1 MQNVISVWS
10 SLDARRRVI
19 ITLAVVTVFAS
30 VLLLSRM
37 ASNPGMSLL
46 YAGLEPTAAGEVV
59 ASLEAQGEA
68 FDVRGGAIYV
78 PSKRRDELRLTLASS
93 GLPANGGAGY
103 ELLDSLTGF
112 GTTSQMF
119 DAAYWRAKEGEL
131 ARTIVAS
138 PFIRSARV
146 HISNQ
151 TGQPFLRN
159 QQVSGSV
166 FVTPTNDPISQSQA
180 RALTFLV
187 ASAVTGL
194 STSDVS
200 VIDAVSG
207 TMIAS
212 DDTSAGVEGSG
223 DREAQIK
230 QSVERL
236 LEAYVG
242 PGSAVVEVN
251 LETETSSESITE
263 RRFDPESR
271 VAISTDTEERSETS
285 RGNGTNDVT
294 VASNLPDGDGAGA
307 GQTSS
312 SQNSE
317 SRERVN
323 FEVSETQREIVRGPG
338 AVKRLSVAVLVD
350 GVETEDANGLIQWQ
364 PRNEEQLSSLRELV
378 ASAVG
383 LDEERGDTL
392 TLKSM
397 QFESIATPSGV
408 LVESG
413 FLDRFPID
421 LNMIIQMAVLAVVAI
436 AIGLFVI
443 RPILT
448 APVQRASVTLPAAEV
463 EGEPLGIPLEQAEP
477 VDLETTAPGEIP
489 ALESVANLNDFDF
502 SLGNDTSSDDLP
514 ALSAQPDDPV
524 ARLRQLIEERQDET
538 VEVLRGWI
546 EETKEPVG

>member
-1 MQNVISVWS
+1 LQNVMSVWS
-10 SLDARRRVI
+10 GLDARRRVI
-19 ITLAVVTVFAS
+19 IILAVVTVFAS

-37 ASNPGMSLL
+37 ASSPSMSLL
-46 YAGLEPTAAGEVV
+46 YAGLEPNAAGEVV
-59 ASLEAQGEA
+59 SSLEAQGQSYE
-68 FDVRGGAIYV
+68 VRGSSIYV
-78 PSKRRDELRLTLASS
+78 PSNRRDELRLTLASS

-138 PFIRSARV
+138 PFVRSARV

-159 QQVSGSV
+159 QQISGSV

-194 STSDVS
+194 STGSVS

-212 DDTSAGVEGSG
+212 DDTSSGIEGSG

-242 PGSAVVEVN
+242 PGGAVVEVN

-271 VAISTDTEERSETS
+271 VAISTDTEERTESS
-285 RGNGTNDVT
+285 QGNGANDVT
-294 VASNLPDGDGAGA
+294 VASNLPDGDAAGG
-307 GQTSS
+307 GQNSS

-323 FEVSETQREIVRGPG
+323 FEVSETQREIVRAPG

-350 GVETEDANGLIQWQ
+350 GVETTDATGASQWQ
-364 PRNEEQLSSLRELV
+364 PRSEEQLSSLRELV
-378 ASAVG
+378 SSAVG
-383 LDEERGDTL
+383 LNEERGDSL

-397 QFESIATPSGV
+397 QFETIASPEGTFAEAS
-408 LVESG
+408 
-413 FLDRFPID
+413 FLDKFPID
-421 LNMIIQMAVLAVVAI
+421 VNMVIQMVVLAVVAI

-448 APVQRASVTLPAAEV
+448 SPTRQTAGSLPVAGP
-463 EGEPLGIPLEQAEP
+463 EGAPLGIPLEQPEADSLAAVLPSE
-477 VDLETTAPGEIP
+477 LAS
-489 ALESVANLNDFDF
+489 LNSVASLDDFDF
-502 SLGNDTSSDDLP
+502 SLGDDAAVGDLP
-514 ALSAQPDDPV
+514 ALSTQSDDPV
-524 ARLRQLIEERQDET
+524 TRLRQMIEDRQDET

>member
-1 MQNVISVWS
+1 LQNVMSVWS
-10 SLDARRRVI
+10 GLDARRRVI
-19 ITLAVVTVFAS
+19 IILAVVTVFAS

-37 ASNPGMSLL
+37 ASSPSMSLL
-46 YAGLEPTAAGEVV
+46 YAGLEPNAAGEVV
-59 ASLEAQGEA
+59 SSLEAQGQSYE
-68 FDVRGGAIYV
+68 VRGSSIYV
-78 PSKRRDELRLTLASS
+78 PSNRRDELRLTLASS

-138 PFIRSARV
+138 PFVRSARV

-159 QQVSGSV
+159 QQISGSV

-194 STSDVS
+194 STGSVS

-212 DDTSAGVEGSG
+212 DDTSSGIEGSG

-242 PGSAVVEVN
+242 PGGAVVEVN

-271 VAISTDTEERSETS
+271 VAISTDTEERTESS
-285 RGNGTNDVT
+285 QGNGANDVT
-294 VASNLPDGDGAGA
+294 VASNLPDGDAAGG
-307 GQTSS
+307 GQNSS

-317 SRERVN
+317 SRDRVN
-323 FEVSETQREIVRGPG
+323 FEVSETQREIVRAPG

-350 GVETEDANGLIQWQ
+350 GVETTDATGASQWQ
-364 PRNEEQLSSLRELV
+364 PRSEEQLSSLRELV
-378 ASAVG
+378 SSAVG
-383 LDEERGDTL
+383 LNEERGDSL

-397 QFESIATPSGV
+397 QFETIASPEGTFAEAS
-408 LVESG
+408 
-413 FLDRFPID
+413 FLDKFPID
-421 LNMIIQMAVLAVVAI
+421 VNMVIQMVVLAVVAI

-448 APVQRASVTLPAAEV
+448 SPTRQTAGSLPVAGP
-463 EGEPLGIPLEQAEP
+463 EGAPLGIPLEQPEADSLAAVLPSE
-477 VDLETTAPGEIP
+477 LAS
-489 ALESVANLNDFDF
+489 LNSVASLDDFDF
-502 SLGNDTSSDDLP
+502 SLGDDAAVGDLP
-514 ALSAQPDDPV
+514 ALSTQSDDPV
-524 ARLRQLIEERQDET
+524 TRLRQMIEDRQDET

>member
-1 MQNVISVWS
+1 LQNVMSVWS
-10 SLDARRRVI
+10 GLDARRRVI
-19 ITLAVVTVFAS
+19 IILAVVTVFAS

-37 ASNPGMSLL
+37 ASSPSMSLL
-46 YAGLEPTAAGEVV
+46 YAGLEPNAAGEVV
-59 ASLEAQGEA
+59 SSLEAQGQSYE
-68 FDVRGGAIYV
+68 VRGSSIYV
-78 PSKRRDELRLTLASS
+78 PSNRRDELRLTLASS

-138 PFIRSARV
+138 PFVRSARV

-159 QQVSGSV
+159 QQISGSV

-194 STSDVS
+194 STGSVS
-200 VIDAVSG
+200 VINAVSG

-212 DDTSAGVEGSG
+212 DDTSSGIEGSG

-242 PGSAVVEVN
+242 PGGAVVEVN

-271 VAISTDTEERSETS
+271 VAISTDTEERTESS
-285 RGNGTNDVT
+285 QGNGANDVT
-294 VASNLPDGDGAGA
+294 VASNLPDGDAAGG
-307 GQTSS
+307 GQNSS

-323 FEVSETQREIVRGPG
+323 FEVSETQREIVRAPG

-350 GVETEDANGLIQWQ
+350 GVETTDATGASQWQ
-364 PRNEEQLSSLRELV
+364 PRSEEQLSSLRELV
-378 ASAVG
+378 SSAVG
-383 LDEERGDTL
+383 LNEERGDSL

-397 QFESIATPSGV
+397 QFETIASPEGTFAEAS
-408 LVESG
+408 
-413 FLDRFPID
+413 FLDKFPID
-421 LNMIIQMAVLAVVAI
+421 VNMVIQMVVLAVVAI

-448 APVQRASVTLPAAEV
+448 SPTRQTAGSLPVAGP
-463 EGEPLGIPLEQAEP
+463 EGAPLGIPLEQPEADSLAAVLPSE
-477 VDLETTAPGEIP
+477 LAS
-489 ALESVANLNDFDF
+489 LNSVASLDDFDF
-502 SLGNDTSSDDLP
+502 SLGDDAAVGDLP
-514 ALSAQPDDPV
+514 ALSTQSDDPV
-524 ARLRQLIEERQDET
+524 TRLRQMIEDRQDET

>member
-1 MQNVISVWS
+1 MQNVMSVWS
-10 SLDARRRVI
+10 GLDARRRVI
-19 ITLAVVTVFAS
+19 IILAVVTVFAS

-37 ASNPGMSLL
+37 ASSPSMSLL
-46 YAGLEPTAAGEVV
+46 YAGLEPNAAGEVV
-59 ASLEAQGEA
+59 SSLEAQGQSYE
-68 FDVRGGAIYV
+68 VRGSSIYV
-78 PSKRRDELRLTLASS
+78 PSNRRDELRLTLASS

-138 PFIRSARV
+138 PFVRSARV

-159 QQVSGSV
+159 QQISGSV

-194 STSDVS
+194 STGSVS

-212 DDTSAGVEGSG
+212 DDTSSGIEGSG

-242 PGSAVVEVN
+242 PGGAVVEVN

-271 VAISTDTEERSETS
+271 VAISTDTEERTESS
-285 RGNGTNDVT
+285 QGNGANDVT
-294 VASNLPDGDGAGA
+294 VASNLPDGDAAGG
-307 GQTSS
+307 GQNSS

-323 FEVSETQREIVRGPG
+323 FEVSETQREIVRAPG

-350 GVETEDANGLIQWQ
+350 GVETTDATGASQWQ
-364 PRNEEQLSSLRELV
+364 PRSEEQLSSLRELV
-378 ASAVG
+378 SSAVG
-383 LDEERGDTL
+383 LNEERGDSL

-397 QFESIATPSGV
+397 QFETIASPEGTFAEAS
-408 LVESG
+408 
-413 FLDRFPID
+413 FLDKFPID
-421 LNMIIQMAVLAVVAI
+421 VNMVIQMVVLAVVAI

-448 APVQRASVTLPAAEV
+448 SPTRQTAGSLPVAGP
-463 EGEPLGIPLEQAEP
+463 EGAPLGIPLEQPEADSLAAVLPSE
-477 VDLETTAPGEIP
+477 LAS
-489 ALESVANLNDFDF
+489 LNSVASLDDFDF
-502 SLGNDTSSDDLP
+502 SLGDDAAVGDLP
-514 ALSAQPDDPV
+514 ALSTQSDDPV
-524 ARLRQLIEERQDET
+524 TRLRQMIEDRQDET

>member
-1 MQNVISVWS
+1 LQNVMSVWS
-10 SLDARRRVI
+10 GLDARRRVI
-19 ITLAVVTVFAS
+19 IILAVVTVFAS

-37 ASNPGMSLL
+37 ASSPSMSLL
-46 YAGLEPTAAGEVV
+46 YAGLEPNAAGEVV
-59 ASLEAQGEA
+59 SSLEAQGQSYE
-68 FDVRGGAIYV
+68 VRGSSIYV
-78 PSKRRDELRLTLASS
+78 PSNRRDELRLTLASS

-119 DAAYWRAKEGEL
+119 YAAYWRAKEGEL

-138 PFIRSARV
+138 PFVRSARV

-159 QQVSGSV
+159 QQISGSV

-194 STSDVS
+194 STGSVS

-212 DDTSAGVEGSG
+212 DDTSSGIEGSG

-242 PGSAVVEVN
+242 PGGAVVEVN

-271 VAISTDTEERSETS
+271 VAISTDTEERTESS
-285 RGNGTNDVT
+285 QGNGANDVT
-294 VASNLPDGDGAGA
+294 VASNLPDGDAAGG
-307 GQTSS
+307 GQNSS

-323 FEVSETQREIVRGPG
+323 FEVSETQREIVRAPG

-350 GVETEDANGLIQWQ
+350 GVETTDATGASQWQ
-364 PRNEEQLSSLRELV
+364 PRSEEQLSSLRELV
-378 ASAVG
+378 SSAVG
-383 LDEERGDTL
+383 LNEERGDSL

-397 QFESIATPSGV
+397 QFETIASPEGTFAEAS
-408 LVESG
+408 
-413 FLDRFPID
+413 FLDKFPID
-421 LNMIIQMAVLAVVAI
+421 VNMVIQMVVLAVVAI

-448 APVQRASVTLPAAEV
+448 SPTRQTAGSLPVAGP
-463 EGEPLGIPLEQAEP
+463 EGAPLGIPLEQPEADSLAAVLPSE
-477 VDLETTAPGEIP
+477 LAS
-489 ALESVANLNDFDF
+489 LNSVASLDDFDF
-502 SLGNDTSSDDLP
+502 SLGDDAAVGDLP
-514 ALSAQPDDPV
+514 ALSTQSDDPV
-524 ARLRQLIEERQDET
+524 TRLRQMIEDRQDET

>member
-1 MQNVISVWS
+1 MSVWS
-10 SLDARRRVI
+10 GLDARRRVI
-19 ITLAVVTVFAS
+19 IILAVVTVFAS

-37 ASNPGMSLL
+37 ASSPSMSLL
-46 YAGLEPTAAGEVV
+46 YAGLEPNAAGEVV
-59 ASLEAQGEA
+59 SSLEAQGQSYE
-68 FDVRGGAIYV
+68 VRGSSIYV
-78 PSKRRDELRLTLASS
+78 PSNRRDELRLTLASS

-138 PFIRSARV
+138 PFVRSARV

-159 QQVSGSV
+159 QQISGSV

-194 STSDVS
+194 STGSVS

-212 DDTSAGVEGSG
+212 DDTSSGIEGSG

-242 PGSAVVEVN
+242 PGGAVVEVN

-271 VAISTDTEERSETS
+271 VAISTDTEERTESS
-285 RGNGTNDVT
+285 QGNGANDVT
-294 VASNLPDGDGAGA
+294 VASNLPDGDAAGG
-307 GQTSS
+307 GQNSS

-323 FEVSETQREIVRGPG
+323 FEVSETQREIVRAPG

-350 GVETEDANGLIQWQ
+350 GVETTDATGASQWQ
-364 PRNEEQLSSLRELV
+364 PRSEEQLSSLRELV
-378 ASAVG
+378 SSAVG
-383 LDEERGDTL
+383 LNEERGDSL

-397 QFESIATPSGV
+397 QFETIASPEGTFAEAS
-408 LVESG
+408 
-413 FLDRFPID
+413 FLDKFPID
-421 LNMIIQMAVLAVVAI
+421 VNMVIQMVVLAVVAI

-448 APVQRASVTLPAAEV
+448 SPTRQTAGSLPVAGP
-463 EGEPLGIPLEQAEP
+463 EGAPLGIPLEQPEADSLAAVLPSE
-477 VDLETTAPGEIP
+477 LAS
-489 ALESVANLNDFDF
+489 LNSVASLDDFDF
-502 SLGNDTSSDDLP
+502 SLGDDAAVGDLP
-514 ALSAQPDDPV
+514 ALSTQSDDPV
-524 ARLRQLIEERQDET
+524 TRLRQMIEDRQDET